1 MTVGSLDRRSLF
13 VLVGGVAAIL
23 LVKFAF
29 VRGGSTAVVQA
40 EESVP
45 AAERRLE
52 RLRQIASTIPGKEE
66 LYKKAAGQLAE
77 REKSLLKANTVEQ
90 ARVTLFEMVQNIAR
104 SNGIDARGSQEFRDK
119 AVNNDY
125 GQVSVMLTFT
135 CGMEQL
141 VNMLG
146 AIANQPDLLATDEI
160 HIAGG
165 NDKKKNVQV
174 RLSVAA
180 AVPRK
185 LIPERKGVGAF

>member
-1 MTVGSLDRRSLF
+1 M
-13 VLVGGVAAIL
+13 
-23 LVKFAF
+23 
-29 VRGGSTAVVQA
+29 VQA

-125 GQVSVMLTFT
+125 GQVSG
-135 CGMEQL
+135 C
-141 VNMLG
+141 
-146 AIANQPDLLATDEI
+146 
-160 HIAGG
+160 
-165 NDKKKNVQV
+165 
-174 RLSVAA
+174 
-180 AVPRK
+180 
-185 LIPERKGVGAF
+185 

>member
-1 MTVGSLDRRSLF
+1 
-13 VLVGGVAAIL
+13 
-23 LVKFAF
+23 
-29 VRGGSTAVVQA
+29 
-40 EESVP
+40 
-45 AAERRLE
+45 
-52 RLRQIASTIPGKEE
+52 
-66 LYKKAAGQLAE
+66 
-77 REKSLLKANTVEQ
+77 
-90 ARVTLFEMVQNIAR
+90 
-104 SNGIDARGSQEFRDK
+104 
-119 AVNNDY
+119 
-125 GQVSVMLTFT
+125 MLTFT